1 MTCWAIVSSLT
12 EVEPEKPLGCLP
24 LYTLRDVLQIDPIAL
39 AREAE
44 AKGLCC
50 AMFEADDCCIK
61 SGALYLFDRPALDRI
76 IQASAATLLSNGWT
90 VDTDQFVAR
99 IAREWVE
106 PTHPVAPVIRQ
117 AFGERTQ
124 GRSR

>member
-44 AKGLCC
+44 A
-50 AMFEADDCCIK
+50 
-61 SGALYLFDRPALDRI
+61 
-76 IQASAATLLSNGWT
+76 
-90 VDTDQFVAR
+90 
-99 IAREWVE
+99 
-106 PTHPVAPVIRQ
+106 
-117 AFGERTQ
+117 
-124 GRSR
+124 